1 MPISS
6 SPRRSRRSVAVVGIF
21 CAEAEAPAEREH
33 IVQRPRRALGAG
45 LFAQRRQEHQ
55 TGLSAAGDLD
65 RSVNC
70 GAQIHEGKALDH
82 AQPDDARHRQNRR
95 ENGLALTFQAA
106 DGHAGAER
114 RQHERQREGIGH
126 VREAGQVDDV
136 RGDDLQLAAED
147 LKHEHHEHRCF
158 MFGPSITASK
168 SAWVK
173 K

>member
-6 SPRRSRRSVAVVGIF
+6 PPLADLGVAVAVVGIF

-33 IVQRPRRALGAG
+33 IVQRPRGALGAG

-70 GAQIHEGKALDH
+70 GAQIHEGKSRDH

-95 ENGLALTFQAA
+95 ENGLARTFQAA

-114 RQHERQREGIGH
+114 RQHERQ
-126 VREAGQVDDV
+126 D
-136 RGDDLQLAAED
+136 AAAWNTPLSSD
-147 LKHEHHEHRCF
+147 RSPTLLIV
-158 MFGPSITASK
+158 SASL
-168 SAWVK
+168 SAA
-173 K
+173 